1 MGKLARFARSPGLSF
16 AALTPGTRSPAA
28 LSGTVARL
36 WLAPGNRESG
46 IGSRESGFWMNMGV
60 QDLYYVGFWFIVVRV
75 VFVKALEEVDVFVE
89 AWVGWLS
96 WKA

>member
-46 IGSRESGFWMNMGV
+46 IGILDEHGGSGFILCRILV
-60 QDLYYVGFWFIVVRV
+60 HRCKSRIC
-75 VFVKALEEVDVFVE
+75 
-89 AWVGWLS
+89 
-96 WKA
+96 